1 MPDTASPTLDALRVR
16 ITGVLPGQI
25 RAAVEKLTEEQIW
38 WRPNEKSNSVGN
50 LVLHLSGSLNHYL
63 NRNIGG
69 IVYDRNRDAEFAAR
83 GPMPKQELMAIFDDM
98 IARAD
103 ETLSRLTPERLG
115 DPSTDPERQTYLVED
130 LIGIV
135 THLSTH
141 TGQILW
147 IAKMLN
153 EGSLDEV
160 WMRTHKRLGGWKT
173 AK

>member
-1 MPDTASPTLDALRVR
+1 LRVR
-16 ITGVLPGQI
+16 ITRVFPDQV
-25 RAAVEKLTEEQIW
+25 RAAVEKLTDAQIW
-38 WRPNEKSNSVGN
+38 WRPNATSNSIGN

-69 IVYDRNRDAEFAAR
+69 MTYDRNRDAEFAAQ

-98 IARAD
+98 IAKAE
-103 ETLSRLTPERLG
+103 ETLGKLAPERLG
-115 DPSTDPERQTYLVED
+115 DPSTDPERLTYLVED

-135 THLSTH
+135 THVSTH

-160 WMRTHKRLGGWKT
+160 WMRTHKRMGGWKRS
-173 AK
+173 